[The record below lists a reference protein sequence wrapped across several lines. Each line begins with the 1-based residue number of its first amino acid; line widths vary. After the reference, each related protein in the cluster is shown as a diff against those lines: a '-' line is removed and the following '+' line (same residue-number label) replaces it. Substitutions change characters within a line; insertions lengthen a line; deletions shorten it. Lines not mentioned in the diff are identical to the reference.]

1 MDAPNFPCPAVRF
14 CLDHCFRFEISSPDA
29 HYSTCG
35 KRRVTK
41 GEKRYM
47 EWIADP
53 SIWAGLATLVILE
66 IVLGIDNLIFIA
78 ILAEKLPRSQRDK
91 ARVTGLMLALVMR
104 LLLLASIS
112 WLSTLTRPLITVL
125 GHPFSARDMIM
136 LVGGIFLLFKATMEL
151 NERLEGKD
159 EEQSQQQRGAKFWP
173 VVAQIVV
180 LDAVFSLDSVITA
193 VGMVDHLAVMMAA
206 VCIAIGLMLLA
217 SKPLTRFVNAHPTI
231 VILCLSFLLMIGF
244 SLVAEGFGY
253 AIPKG
258 YLYAAIGFSV
268 IIEGLNQLAQFNRK
282 RFLSSRRSLR
292 ERTAE
297 TVLRVLRGKHDEAE
311 LDPHSS
317 NMIADSAGEEDAIF
331 NQQERHMIERVLGL
345 GQRTVSSVMT
355 SRHDVDN
362 LELNDPIELLKQQI
376 AENQHTRILV
386 TEDSSTDEPL
396 GVVHVVD
403 LLKQQLLQNELDLKA
418 LIRQPLIFPEQ
429 LSLLM
434 ALEQFR
440 LAKTHFAFV
449 VDEFGSVEGIVT
461 LTDVMETIAGNLPES
476 DETPD
481 ARHDISQQED
491 GTWIA
496 NGYMPL
502 EDLVMYIALPVD
514 EKREYHTLAGLLM
527 EHTQSIPQVGAQ
539 IHINN
544 YLFEPLEVSSHRILK
559 VKITPLDTEMD
570 DDYEV

>member
-1 MDAPNFPCPAVRF
+1 
-14 CLDHCFRFEISSPDA
+14 
-29 HYSTCG
+29 
-35 KRRVTK
+35 
-41 GEKRYM
+41 M

-53 SIWAGLATLVILE
+53 TIWAGLATLVVLE

-78 ILAEKLPRSQRDK
+78 ILAEKLPKHQRDK
-91 ARVTGLMLALVMR
+91 ARVVGLLLALLMR
-104 LLLLASIS
+104 LALLASIS
-112 WLSTLTRPLITVL
+112 WLATLTQPLFFAS
-125 GHPFSARDMIM
+125 GHPFSGRDLIM

-159 EEQSQQQRGAKFWP
+159 EEQHGPRKGARFWP

-193 VGMVDHLAVMMAA
+193 VGMVDHLAVMMIA

-253 AIPKG
+253 HIPKG

-268 IIEGLNQLAQFNRK
+268 MIEALNQMSQFNRR
-282 RFLSSRRSLR
+282 RFLSTVRPLR

-297 TVLRVLRGKHDEAE
+297 AVLRMLSGKHEEAE
-311 LDPHSS
+311 VDSHSA
-317 NMIADSAGEEDAIF
+317 NLLADSTSESGEIF
-331 NQQERHMIERVLGL
+331 NQQERHMIERVLGMA
-345 GQRTVSSVMT
+345 QRTVSSIMT
-355 SRHDVDN
+355 SRHDVEY
-362 LELNDPIELLKQQI
+362 LELNDPQEKLTQLL
-376 AENQHTRILV
+376 ERNQHTRIV
-386 TEDSSTDEPL
+386 VVENSASDEPL
-396 GVVHVVD
+396 GVIHTIDV
-403 LLKQQLLQNELDLKA
+403 LKQQLAQAPLDLRA
-418 LIRQPLIFPEQ
+418 LVLQPLIFPEQ
-429 LSLLM
+429 LTLLS

-440 LAKTHFAFV
+440 QAQTHFAFV

-461 LTDVMETIAGNLPES
+461 LTDVMETIAGNLPEAG
-476 DETPD
+476 EEVD
-481 ARHDISQQED
+481 ARHDIQQNDD
-491 GTWIA
+491 GSWTA

-502 EDLVMYIALPVD
+502 EDLVLYLPLTLE

-527 EHTQSIPQVGAQ
+527 EHSQRIPQEGEQ
-539 IHINN
+539 LRIGD

-559 VKITPLDTEMD
+559 VKITPLSVPEP
-570 DDYEV
+570 DYEV

>member
-1 MDAPNFPCPAVRF
+1 
-14 CLDHCFRFEISSPDA
+14 
-29 HYSTCG
+29 
-35 KRRVTK
+35 
-41 GEKRYM
+41 M

-53 SIWAGLATLVILE
+53 SIWAGLATLVVLE

-78 ILAEKLPRSQRDK
+78 ILAEKLPRQQRDK
-91 ARVTGLMLALVMR
+91 ARVTGLLLALVMR

-112 WLSTLTRPLITVL
+112 WLSTLTRPLIAVL

-136 LVGGIFLLFKATMEL
+136 LAGGIFLLFKATMEL

-159 EEQSQQQRGAKFWP
+159 EEQNHQQRGAKFWP

-193 VGMVDHLAVMMAA
+193 VGMVEHLAVMMAA

-253 AIPKG
+253 VIPKG

-297 TVLRVLRGKHDEAE
+297 TVLRVLRGKHEEAE
-311 LDPHSS
+311 LDAHSS
-317 NMIADSAGEEDAIF
+317 NMIADSADEEDAIF

-362 LELNDPIELLKQQI
+362 LELNDPVDVLTQQI
-376 AENQHTRILV
+376 ADNQHTRMLV

-403 LLKQQLLQNELDLKA
+403 LLRQQLLQNELDLKA

-440 LAKTHFAFV
+440 KAKTHFAFV

-481 ARHDISQQED
+481 ARHDIQQQED
-491 GTWIA
+491 GSWIA

-502 EDLVMYIALPVD
+502 DDLVMYISLPVD

-527 EHTQSIPQVGAQ
+527 EYSQSIPQVGAQ
-539 IHINN
+539 IPIND

-559 VKITPLDTEMD
+559 VKITPPETPSE